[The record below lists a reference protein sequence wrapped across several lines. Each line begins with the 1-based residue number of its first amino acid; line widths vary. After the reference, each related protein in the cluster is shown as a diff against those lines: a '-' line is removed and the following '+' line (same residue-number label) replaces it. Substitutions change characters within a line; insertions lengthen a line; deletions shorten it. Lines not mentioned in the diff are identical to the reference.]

1 ASAYPLIRR
10 SNGRASILFRLPRY
24 ARVRQDVVSLA
35 LSALAD
41 RSSIVRE
48 YACSILAYSLR
59 SDVIPQ
65 LASLQSHP
73 DLKTRA
79 AAAAAI
85 TQYPAKIITTLLIGS
100 IPVVHFGASTRT
112 MFPGG
117 RFNHSFKADSF
128 SAP

>member
-1 ASAYPLIRR
+1 MSFHLRYQLWQIVQALCVSTLAQFWRTHSAPTSFLNSPHSNLIQISRRVLQQLLPL
-10 SNGRASILFRLPRY
+10 
-24 ARVRQDVVSLA
+24 
-35 LSALAD
+35 
-41 RSSIVRE
+41 
-48 YACSILAYSLR
+48 
-59 SDVIPQ
+59 
-65 LASLQSHP
+65 
-73 DLKTRA
+73 
-79 AAAAAI
+79 